1 MAAGKFS
8 FMDIMNVQSKVEA
21 VGTVDKYT
29 EIYLSPYDVNPS
41 ESNFYS
47 QSNIEELADSF
58 LTVGQQQPT
67 VLGRVNGI
75 FKIISG
81 HRRNLANILNIER
94 GHEEY
99 KSVRYLYRDMT
110 EATFELSLL
119 VGNAYNRELTPYE
132 KVEQAKRLKAA
143 LIRAQKEDGLEIQG
157 KLRDAIAEI
166 MGESSTNI
174 ARMESINNNLT
185 EEAKEEFKKGN
196 IGITAAY
203 EASKLPKNEQKSI
216 AAAAAAGEDVRAK
229 EIALK
234 VAERTASKAIQDAQ
248 EAQDEA
254 EKQAEETVK
263 AIEKANE
270 KQDVAEQKAAE
281 AMAASKQAQI
291 MRDWVSDS
299 AKAATEAAAK
309 AVLKV
314 SETDTP
320 QEEWSNTEWVVFMAR
335 AIMQQADKVSEDD
348 LYLLHDIMIRC
359 QNPDEPKVADEQIEG
374 QQDISNYKEAMP
386 ESEASNEQ

>member
-1 MAAGKFS
+1 MATGKFS

-21 VGTVDKYT
+21 AGTVDKYT
-29 EIYLSPYDVNPS
+29 EIFLSPYDVKPS

-47 QSNIEELADSF
+47 QNKIEELADSF

-119 VGNAYNRELTPYE
+119 VGNVYNRELTPYE
-132 KVEQAKRLKAA
+132 KTEQAKRLKAA
-143 LIRAQKEDGLEIQG
+143 LIRAQQEDGLEIQG
-157 KLRDAIAEI
+157 KLRDVIAEI
-166 MGESSTNI
+166 MGESSTNV

-185 EEAKEEFKKGN
+185 NEAREEFKKGN

-203 EASKLPKNEQKSI
+203 EASKLPESEQKAI

-234 VAERTASKAIQDAQ
+234 VAERTAAKAAETAAEKQD
-248 EAQDEA
+248 DA
-254 EKQAEETVK
+254 EKQAEKTEK
-263 AIEKANE
+263 AIAEAELKQQEAERAAEDAEKAA
-270 KQDVAEQKAAE
+270 Q
-281 AMAASKQAQI
+281 QAKVL
-291 MRDWVSDS
+291 RDWVRDC
-299 AKAATEAAAK
+299 AKAATEEAAK

-320 QEEWSNTEWVVFMAR
+320 QNSWTNIEWTVYTLR
-335 AIMQQADKVSEDD
+335 CIMEQANKVSEDD
-348 LYLLHDIMIRC
+348 LYKLQEILITC
-359 QNPDEPKVADEQIEG
+359 NQTK
-374 QQDISNYKEAMP
+374 
-386 ESEASNEQ
+386 ESEAAGK